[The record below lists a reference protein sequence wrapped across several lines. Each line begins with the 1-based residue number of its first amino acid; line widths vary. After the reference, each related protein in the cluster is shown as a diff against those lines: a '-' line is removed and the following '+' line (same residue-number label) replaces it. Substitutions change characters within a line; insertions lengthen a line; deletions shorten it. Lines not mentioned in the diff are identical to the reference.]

1 MKANWLVL
9 GFPGG
14 SDGKEYA
21 CNAEDP
27 SSIPGLGRSPG
38 ERIGYPLQDSW
49 ASLVAQMVKNMLGM
63 REIWVWSVGWEDAL
77 EKGKAIHFTILAWKI
92 PWTEEPGRLQ
102 SMGLQGEDMMEQ
114 LSTQHIPGVL
124 KMLVTL
130 VSSPPCYLELN

>member
-1 MKANWLVL
+1 M
-9 GFPGG
+9 
-14 SDGKEYA
+14 
-21 CNAEDP
+21 
-27 SSIPGLGRSPG
+27 
-38 ERIGYPLQDSW
+38 
-49 ASLVAQMVKNMLGM
+49 
-63 REIWVWSVGWEDAL
+63 GWEDAL